1 MPQGDGIM
9 IRGMQILED
18 GVPIRARAVYTLAK
32 QNMHNGGA
40 LCVLPASILL
50 APGLIG
56 TAIYPAAFRP
66 LTLGL
71 VTGADALTRPAIAT
85 SFCSSMVRQNRLVA
99 RWWSLAPHWPQAS
112 GVPCF
117 TALVE
122 LPASSACALLRDA
135 CRCSE
140 CACGYSRRR
149 AATLSESES
158 PARRVIA
165 TGGVSGTPR
174 GLWA

>member
-1 MPQGDGIM
+1 
-9 IRGMQILED
+9 
-18 GVPIRARAVYTLAK
+18 
-32 QNMHNGGA
+32 MHNGGA

-99 RWWSLAPHWPQAS
+99 RCFETLADAVSALAAIAAGERLRLVKARAPPDV
-112 GVPCF
+112 GVP
-117 TALVE
+117 
-122 LPASSACALLRDA
+122 PA
-135 CRCSE
+135 
-140 CACGYSRRR
+140 
-149 AATLSESES
+149 
-158 PARRVIA
+158 
-165 TGGVSGTPR
+165 
-174 GLWA
+174 

>member
-1 MPQGDGIM
+1 
-9 IRGMQILED
+9 
-18 GVPIRARAVYTLAK
+18 
-32 QNMHNGGA
+32 MHNGGA

-99 RWWSLAPHWPQAS
+99 RWWSLAPHWPRARVCS
-112 GVPCF
+112 LFHRIGG
-117 TALVE
+117 
-122 LPASSACALLRDA
+122 ASSIIRVCAA
-135 CRCSE
+135 
-140 CACGYSRRR
+140 SRR
-149 AATLSESES
+149 LQMQ
-158 PARRVIA
+158 
-165 TGGVSGTPR
+165 
-174 GLWA
+174 